1 MHVLTTTLS
10 IPHRYAM
17 RERYGAEHYH
27 AAKRGRPITCEE
39 LVPTVPLSELG
50 WLGTQEHDFPVSFTP
65 RV

>member
-1 MHVLTTTLS
+1 
-10 IPHRYAM
+10 M

-50 WLGTQEHDFPVSFTP
+50 WLGTQEHNFPVGFTP
-65 RV
+65 KV